1 MTDIARAGFV
11 REKPDTHTKAL
22 RINLDHRR
30 YGTFAEIGAG
40 QEVVRW
46 FFRVGGAAGTVAKS
60 MSAYDMTVSD
70 AIYGPCERY
79 VSRPRLESML
89 AHEQRLNVDR
99 LMDKRGDTTAFFTFA
114 NTVSAKSFKGGN
126 RDCHGWLGV
135 RYQLYPRD
143 QDSQII
149 IHIRL
154 LDTENLLQQEA
165 LGVVGVNLLYGAFY
179 HHHEPEVLVESLLD
193 NLSTSRIEIDMIELS
208 GIGFRMVDNRVMSLK
223 LVQLGLSK
231 AAMFDSNGKVL
242 QPSEFFYKKN
252 ILLERGSFRPVTHVN
267 LDMIRCAH
275 EKFAAEL
282 PPEERDQIVT
292 ITELTMSNLQQTN
305 TGSSYSDFLA
315 RADTLA
321 ACGMTTIISD
331 YFEYYRMVGFL
342 TQHSAKRVALVMGV
356 PSLKDLFD
364 SKYYQHL
371 DGGILE
377 SFGRLFKFDLKI
389 YVYPFFN
396 REDGEI
402 INLDN
407 FRVDHEVRNL
417 FKYLMDRGVMVQL
430 DNYKEEYLHIFSREV
445 LQLIAKGIHTW
456 EDMVP
461 NAVAK
466 LIKDRGLL
474 GYNKGQDK

>member
-1 MTDIARAGFV
+1 
-11 REKPDTHTKAL
+11 
-22 RINLDHRR
+22 
-30 YGTFAEIGAG
+30 
-40 QEVVRW
+40 
-46 FFRVGGAAGTVAKS
+46 
-60 MSAYDMTVSD
+60 
-70 AIYGPCERY
+70 
-79 VSRPRLESML
+79 
-89 AHEQRLNVDR
+89 
-99 LMDKRGDTTAFFTFA
+99 
-114 NTVSAKSFKGGN
+114 
-126 RDCHGWLGV
+126 
-135 RYQLYPRD
+135 
-143 QDSQII
+143 
-149 IHIRL
+149 
-154 LDTENLLQQEA
+154 
-165 LGVVGVNLLYGAFY
+165 
-179 HHHEPEVLVESLLD
+179 
-193 NLSTSRIEIDMIELS
+193 
-208 GIGFRMVDNRVMSLK
+208 
-223 LVQLGLSK
+223 
-231 AAMFDSNGKVL
+231 
-242 QPSEFFYKKN
+242 
-252 ILLERGSFRPVTHVN
+252 
-267 LDMIRCAH
+267 
-275 EKFAAEL
+275 
-282 PPEERDQIVT
+282 
-292 ITELTMSNLQQTN
+292 
-305 TGSSYSDFLA
+305 
-315 RADTLA
+315 
-321 ACGMTTIISD
+321 MTTIISD

-396 REDGEI
+396 REDGET

-407 FRVDHEVRNL
+407 FRVDHDVRNL